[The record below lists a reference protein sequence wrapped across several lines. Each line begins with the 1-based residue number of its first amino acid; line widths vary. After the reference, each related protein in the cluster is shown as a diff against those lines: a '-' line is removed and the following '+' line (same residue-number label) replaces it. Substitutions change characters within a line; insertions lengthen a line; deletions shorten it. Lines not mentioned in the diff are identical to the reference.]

1 MGYLKEHHKMTLL
14 GNTPPGTCTECGIKH
29 DHYLPH
35 DRESL
40 VYQYI
45 FYDQHGRWPIWEDAM
60 AHCTDK
66 VKEYWREALV
76 KRGIKT

>member
-45 FYDQHGRWPIWEDAM
+45 FYDQHGRWPTWEDAM